1 MVERID
7 FPTGAA
13 IVRDATPYVPVMPQC
28 SGSIDVS
35 RAISDGAALDGEL
48 LRFHPK
54 SLSLSSA
61 VEGLLVSHLHLHL
74 HFHPHLFYICTPAL

>member
-54 SLSLSSA
+54 SLSLSS
-61 VEGLLVSHLHLHL
+61 VGRVLISLLHS
-74 HFHPHLFYICTPAL
+74 HFHHCLFRICTPAP